1 MCTSNFLLVLLI
13 VLGTCIDLK
22 CGLKILISVHSCF
35 FQGRNYSES
44 QQPKNFFQKF
54 FEQVQEDLKKNK
66 EIKVIFFRHKSL
78 LVILS
83 KKNII
88 YIFYWI
94 NGHILSS
101 HINLHNSIHLKQFSK
116 SIFWRRLK
124 CSIGNNWN
132 EKELI
137 CVIVKYHWHNSN
149 YYLININL

>member
-13 VLGTCIDLK
+13 VLGTCVDLK

-83 KKNII
+83 KKKYNICI
-88 YIFYWI
+88 LLDKWTYFKFTYQFTQQHSFKAIQQI
-94 NGHILSS
+94 NF
-101 HINLHNSIHLKQFSK
+101 LKK
-116 SIFWRRLK
+116 T
-124 CSIGNNWN
+124 
-132 EKELI
+132 
-137 CVIVKYHWHNSN
+137 
-149 YYLININL
+149 

>member
-78 LVILS
+78 LVIPS
-83 KKNII
+83 KKSNI
-88 YIFYWI
+88 YILLDKWTYFKFTYQFTQQHSFKAIQQI
-94 NGHILSS
+94 NF
-101 HINLHNSIHLKQFSK
+101 LKK
-116 SIFWRRLK
+116 T
-124 CSIGNNWN
+124 
-132 EKELI
+132 
-137 CVIVKYHWHNSN
+137 
-149 YYLININL
+149 

>member
-94 NGHILSS
+94 LKWTYFKFTYQFTQQHSFKAIQQ
-101 HINLHNSIHLKQFSK
+101 INFLKK
-116 SIFWRRLK
+116 T
-124 CSIGNNWN
+124 
-132 EKELI
+132 
-137 CVIVKYHWHNSN
+137 
-149 YYLININL
+149 